1 MRSYL
6 PESILYQKFS
16 ASKRTSKRL
25 CWRWSRMVDASRSKG
40 PTSFGNVARHESYV
54 AKFVFCP
61 TNEEISPL
69 TTIPIFLIFRYLCQ
83 LQVHQH
89 HFLCLFVLLF
99 AFAHHLSFAYLSHWW
114 GCESFSMWFYIGH
127 FRQFFVYFGTFNDN
141 TKFLHTNVK
150 NVRLAFELIATKPV
164 VISLCLSS
172 NECFISVSWSS
183 FYFFLLHLFWFCL
196 CL

>member
-69 TTIPIFLIFRYLCQ
+69 TTIPIFWFFATFANCKSISIIFFVCLCSCLPLRIIFRLRIC
-83 LQVHQH
+83 LTDEDVNL
-89 HFLCLFVLLF
+89 FLCDSTLAISGNFLFILVLSTTIQNFYTL
-99 AFAHHLSFAYLSHWW
+99 
-114 GCESFSMWFYIGH
+114 MWKMSVWH
-127 FRQFFVYFGTFNDN
+127 
-141 TKFLHTNVK
+141 
-150 NVRLAFELIATKPV
+150 
-164 VISLCLSS
+164 SS
-172 NECFISVSWSS
+172 S
-183 FYFFLLHLFWFCL
+183 
-196 CL
+196 